1 MSEDKKNLS
10 FAYLVWGL
18 GAFGFFYAWFQ
29 RVIPSVMV
37 DHLMAEFAV
46 SGVALGPL
54 SSLYFYVYAAM
65 QLPVGALIDRWGPGV
80 PYASALILAAAGSAL
95 FATTGTIEMAYIGRI
110 LIGAGSAFAWV
121 AVLKITALHFS
132 PSRFAMLSGAGMF
145 FGMFGGFSGQVL
157 GGTLVDAVG
166 WRMTMWGLA
175 VTGIVL
181 SIAVF
186 TLVGRQKTEGTT
198 NTGTLTMKEILI
210 TFTSA
215 LRQPQVWLVGC
226 GGAIAAAPVFI
237 FGALWGVPFLMQIHG
252 LPRPLAASLTATMLI
267 GWGLG
272 AFFSGWLSDKMGQRR
287 KPLIVGIVVAMASL
301 PAAIYLPDLP
311 TIAIAALMF
320 IGGLGSGVIIL
331 IFAISGDLAPDT
343 ARGSTFAF
351 ANMLMILSGA
361 IFQPVT
367 GLLLDLNWNGVT
379 ENSARLYDLY
389 AYQIAFLLIPITSI
403 VGMLMILLSRNTEKT
418 LGGPLS

>member
-1 MSEDKKNLS
+1 MSRDKTNQS

-37 DHLMAEFAV
+37 DHLMADFAV
-46 SGVALGPL
+46 NGVVLGTL

-80 PYASALILAAAGSAL
+80 PYASALILAAVGSVL
-95 FATTGTIEMAYIGRI
+95 FATTDTIEIAYLGRI
-110 LIGAGSAFAWV
+110 MIGAGSAFAWV
-121 AVLKITALHFS
+121 AVLKISALHFA

-145 FGMFGGFSGQVL
+145 FGMFGGFCGQVV

-166 WRMTMWGLA
+166 WRTTMWGLA
-175 VTGIVL
+175 VTGMVL

-186 TLVGRQKTEGTT
+186 ALVGRQKSGGTT
-198 NTGTLTMKEILI
+198 NSNTPTMKEILI

-215 LRQPQVWLVGC
+215 LRQPQVWLVSC

-252 LPRPLAASLTATMLI
+252 LPRPLAALLTATMLI

-272 AFFSGWLSDKMGQRR
+272 AFFSGWLSDRMGQRR
-287 KPLIVGIVVAMASL
+287 KPLIAGIVVAMASL
-301 PAAIYLPDLP
+301 SAAIYLPDLS
-311 TIAIAALMF
+311 TTTIAALMLV
-320 IGGLGSGVIIL
+320 GGLGSGVIIL
-331 IFAISGDLAPDT
+331 IFAISGDLAPDA
-343 ARGSTFAF
+343 ARGSAFAF
-351 ANMLMILSGA
+351 TNMLMILSGA

-379 ENSARLYDLY
+379 ENSARLYDFH

-403 VGMLMILLSRNTEKT
+403 VGMLMILLSHNTEKDA
-418 LGGPLS
+418 GRPA

>member
-1 MSEDKKNLS
+1 
-10 FAYLVWGL
+10 
-18 GAFGFFYAWFQ
+18 
-29 RVIPSVMV
+29 
-37 DHLMAEFAV
+37 
-46 SGVALGPL
+46 
-54 SSLYFYVYAAM
+54 
-65 QLPVGALIDRWGPGV
+65 
-80 PYASALILAAAGSAL
+80 
-95 FATTGTIEMAYIGRI
+95 
-110 LIGAGSAFAWV
+110 
-121 AVLKITALHFS
+121 
-132 PSRFAMLSGAGMF
+132 MLSGAGMF

-403 VGMLMILLSRNTEKT
+403 VGMLMILLSRNTEKDT
-418 LGGPLS
+418 RRPA

>member
-1 MSEDKKNLS
+1 
-10 FAYLVWGL
+10 
-18 GAFGFFYAWFQ
+18 
-29 RVIPSVMV
+29 
-37 DHLMAEFAV
+37 
-46 SGVALGPL
+46 
-54 SSLYFYVYAAM
+54 
-65 QLPVGALIDRWGPGV
+65 
-80 PYASALILAAAGSAL
+80 
-95 FATTGTIEMAYIGRI
+95 
-110 LIGAGSAFAWV
+110 
-121 AVLKITALHFS
+121 
-132 PSRFAMLSGAGMF
+132 
-145 FGMFGGFSGQVL
+145 
-157 GGTLVDAVG
+157 
-166 WRMTMWGLA
+166 MTMWGLA

-181 SIAVF
+181 SVAVF

-198 NTGTLTMKEILI
+198 NTDTLTMKEILI

-215 LRQPQVWLVGC
+215 LRLQQVWLVGC

-252 LPRPLAASLTATMLI
+252 LPRPLSASLTAMMLI

-301 PAAIYLPDLP
+301 SAAIYFPNLP
-311 TIAIAALMF
+311 TIAIAALMLL
-320 IGGLGSGVIIL
+320 GGLGSGVIIL
-331 IFAISGDLAPDT
+331 IFAISGDLAPDA

-351 ANMLMILSGA
+351 VNMLMILSGA

-379 ENSARLYDLY
+379 ENSARLYDLN

-403 VGMLMILLSRNTEKT
+403 VGMLMIVSSRNTEKCA
-418 LGGPLS
+418 GRPA